1 MAYGYR
7 SRFHSRRRWNAGAL
21 ARRQGGTGAA
31 YSGSQDLIR
40 HAATA
45 SGTLATGK
53 CLSLPL
59 VCYNPTRA
67 GTPYQQDGA
76 SAKSR
81 LTPFCDLGSRVD
93 YVTVQLT
100 LNQSDTTKNNTCY
113 IGTISTSFNEARLS
127 DTLMDD
133 QFGQGGENTA
143 LIEDEGD
150 GEMNSQQNTSN
161 YPIPL
166 TINSYAVRDILQHNV
181 RGLMKPQFQLYSGR
195 VITANQTIPLPFKNR
210 RQQEGSGFWLVLM
223 NDSTVGANDGTDIE
237 YRLDTFFKEIPSTS
251 VS

>member
-1 MAYGYR
+1 MPYGYR
-7 SRFHSRRRWNAGAL
+7 SRFRSRRFGHTSGAL

-40 HAATA
+40 HAYT
-45 SGTLATGK
+45 SNGSLETGNCK
-53 CLSLPL
+53 ALPL

-67 GTPYQQDGA
+67 GTPFSQDGA

-81 LTPFCDLGSRVD
+81 LTPFCDDGSRVD
-93 YVTVQLT
+93 YVTIQLT
-100 LNQSDTTKNNTCY
+100 LNQSDTSKNNTCY

-127 DTLMDD
+127 ETLMDD
-133 QFGQGGENTA
+133 QFGNGGFDTS

-150 GEMNSQQNTSN
+150 GEMNSNQTTTET
-161 YPIPL
+161 PL
-166 TINSYAVRDILQHNV
+166 TINSYSVRDILQHNV
-181 RGLMKPQFQLYSGR
+181 RGLLAPQFQLYSGR
-195 VITANQTIPLPFKNR
+195 VITANQTVPLPFKNR

-223 NDSTVGANDGTDIE
+223 NDSTVGSNTGTDVE
-237 YRLDTFFKEIPSTS
+237 YRLDTFFKEIPSTA